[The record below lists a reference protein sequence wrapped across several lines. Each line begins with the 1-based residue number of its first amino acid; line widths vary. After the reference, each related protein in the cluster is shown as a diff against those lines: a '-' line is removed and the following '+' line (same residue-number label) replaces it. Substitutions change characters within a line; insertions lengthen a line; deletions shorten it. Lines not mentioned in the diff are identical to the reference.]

1 MFTKKDSIWGNET
14 SFDEDKMTKM
24 IWNVFIFTIVVKQ
37 RVKDIRE
44 NYKYLEVIQTS
55 KLFFNEI

>member
-1 MFTKKDSIWGNET
+1 MFTKKDSIWSNET

-24 IWNVFIFTIVVKQ
+24 IWNMFIFTIVVKQ

-44 NYKYLEVIQTS
+44 NYKYIEVIQTS

>member
-1 MFTKKDSIWGNET
+1 MFTKKDSIWSNET

-24 IWNVFIFTIVVKQ
+24 IWNMFIFTIVVKQ

-44 NYKYLEVIQTS
+44 NYKYLEEIQTS

>member
-24 IWNVFIFTIVVKQ
+24 RWNVFIFTIVVKQ

>member
-1 MFTKKDSIWGNET
+1 MFTKKDSIWSNET

-24 IWNVFIFTIVVKQ
+24 IWNMFIFTIVVKQ